1 MEKFVALFVPLLLLV
16 ILIRVILIP
25 MKLIWKL
32 LINSVCGFLCLWLL
46 NTIAGFTG
54 IRFPLNLVT
63 TAVAGFLGIPGIAL
77 LTLAQVLL

>member
-1 MEKFVALFVPLLLLV
+1 MEKFVTLLVPFLLLIV
-16 ILIRVILIP
+16 LIRVILIP

-54 IRFPLNLVT
+54 ICFPVNLVT
-63 TAVAGFLGIPGIAL
+63 AAIAGFLGIPGIAL

>member
-32 LINSVCGFLCLWLL
+32 LINSACGFLCLWLL

-63 TAVAGFLGIPGIAL
+63 TAVAGFLGLPGIAL
-77 LTLAQVLL
+77 LTLVQVLL

>member
-1 MEKFVALFVPLLLLV
+1 MEKFVTLLVPFLLLIV
-16 ILIRVILIP
+16 LIRVILIP

-63 TAVAGFLGIPGIAL
+63 TTVAGFFGIPGIAL